1 MTKLNLTSEQQ
12 ASVDG
17 TISFILNSQRSPI
30 LRRPDEL
37 GMEYQDIFFP
47 ALDGVN
53 LEGWFIPTMSSS
65 NKLVICNHFMPG
77 NRYGFAGH
85 LPQYSGFGGFEVNF
99 LPHYKAL
106 HDAGYNI
113 LCYDLRNHGLSPDT
127 NGRTI
132 TFGVNELRD
141 VVGSIKYANSR
152 TDTKGMEKYLL
163 SICLGGNS
171 TLFAMK
177 KYPEYFDDIK
187 AMVLLQ
193 PISMKCFVDQF
204 IKRENLDYDAVLEF
218 MEKKILEGSSFK
230 LDDFSV
236 VEVASG
242 CKIPTKVLQ
251 VKKDILTDIQNVQ
264 DVFDNLTTD
273 KKELFWIEDTEIR
286 FQGYN
291 YLGKEP
297 KQMLDW
303 FAKF

>member
-1 MTKLNLTSEQQ
+1 
-12 ASVDG
+12 
-17 TISFILNSQRSPI
+17 
-30 LRRPDEL
+30 
-37 GMEYQDIFFP
+37 
-47 ALDGVN
+47 
-53 LEGWFIPTMSSS
+53 
-65 NKLVICNHFMPG
+65 
-77 NRYGFAGH
+77 
-85 LPQYSGFGGFEVNF
+85 
-99 LPHYKAL
+99 
-106 HDAGYNI
+106 
-113 LCYDLRNHGLSPDT
+113 
-127 NGRTI
+127 
-132 TFGVNELRD
+132 
-141 VVGSIKYANSR
+141 
-152 TDTKGMEKYLL
+152 MEKYLL

-177 KYPEYFDDIK
+177 EYPEYFDDIK
-187 AMVLLQ
+187 AIVLLQ

-204 IKRENLDYDAVLEF
+204 IKRENLDYDAVLEY

-264 DVFDNLTTD
+264 DVFDNLATD